1 MSKPVLDY
9 TEEELRALSTQELNT
24 LLRETESLE
33 SRWNTSQLVSKTL
46 INSLYGAMANKWFPL
61 FNEDMAAAITGNGRY
76 FIRKLSN
83 YIEDELQRLL
93 PQEKPYILYND
104 TDSVLGSTFV
114 RTDNGEIRIED
125 LYDMLDGVIED
136 RGHDNYIKHITTP
149 IKAASVS
156 KEMQLQYNKI
166 NYVMKHKVKKR
177 MFKIN
182 CNGDDV
188 TITEDHS
195 MMVIR
200 NGKLVETKPTEL
212 QKGDKLVKIK
222 DIY

>member
-1 MSKPVLDY
+1 MSKSVLEY
-9 TEEELRALSTQELNT
+9 TEDELLKMPTSELEALCKEA
-24 LLRETESLE
+24 EYME

-76 FIRKLSN
+76 FIRKLAN
-83 YIEDELQRLL
+83 YIEETLQKLL
-93 PQEKPYILYND
+93 PQEKPYIVYGD

-156 KEMQLQYNKI
+156 KEMHLQYNKI

>member
-24 LLRETESLE
+24 LLHEAESLE

-83 YIEDELQRLL
+83 NIEEALQRLL
-93 PQEKPYILYND
+93 PQEKQYILYND